1 MFSKH
6 KFKRRNL
13 VGTFSAL
20 VFACAILPCIPA
32 DAQEK
37 DAKVPNTSEASADVP
52 NRAPTESA
60 DADDSEAVL
69 KRANHRLKERTVS
82 LKRKTKLYTVD
93 ISYPQFS
100 GANKVMLDQ
109 LNARISKDVA
119 KVANDWIVGLPKKP
133 PMKGLI
139 MELTG
144 NTEVAFATP
153 EYVSAQLGVESCTGG
168 AHPNHFGVPL
178 NYGLSPLREI
188 TIKFLFDTKKEM
200 VMLSDITRKALY
212 DMEVSTKDQID
223 EGTKPFDKNFDLFT
237 FDSQNLEI
245 VFQEYQVGPY
255 LAGMPAVKLSY
266 DKELKELVPGS
277 TILEHIIRTQKRF
290 LQPVP

>member
-6 KFKRRNL
+6 KLLRSI
-13 VGTFSAL
+13 SAL
-20 VFACAILPCIPA
+20 VFAFALLSCGSACA
-32 DAQEK
+32 EGN
-37 DAKVPNTSEASADVP
+37 DAKVPSSEASVDRP
-52 NRAPTESA
+52 GRANASESA
-60 DADDSEAVL
+60 DTDGSDAVL

-109 LNARISKDVA
+109 LNARITKDVA
-119 KVANDWIVGLPKKP
+119 KVANDWIIGLPKKP

-153 EYVSAQLGVESCTGG
+153 EYVSAQLGLESCTGG

-200 VMLSDITRKALY
+200 VMLSEITRKALY
-212 DMEVSTKDQID
+212 DQEISTKDQID

-255 LAGMPAVKLSY
+255 LAGMPSVKLSY
-266 DKELKELVPGS
+266 DKELKPLVAGS
-277 TILEHIIRTQKRF
+277 TILEHIIRSQKRF
-290 LQPVP
+290 LQPEQ